1 MKDKLGGYP
10 CDITKSG
17 GTVTILFHHGR
28 NNSKVKHPE
37 TIKFHLE
44 LDADDIK
51 NLKKILS

>member
-10 CDITKSG
+10 CEITKSG
-17 GTVTILFHHGR
+17 GKVTILFHHGR